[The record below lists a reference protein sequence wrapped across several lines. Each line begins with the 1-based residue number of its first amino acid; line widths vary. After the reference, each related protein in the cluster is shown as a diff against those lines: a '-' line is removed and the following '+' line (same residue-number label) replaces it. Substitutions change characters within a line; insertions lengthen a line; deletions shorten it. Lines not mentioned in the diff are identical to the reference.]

1 MSGLK
6 NSPFGKRVRATQMD
20 EDERP
25 RTRPRIN
32 AMFPGNTGPST
43 PSSDDSYHRNIAGP
57 SIVKEY
63 GDRFVPARD
72 AGDLRTSYNLM
83 DETGHHSPSKAKLIP
98 TESDAVKGKY
108 TFYYI
113 IFATE
118 LICFE

>member
-32 AMFPGNTGPST
+32 AMFAGPST
-43 PSSDDSYHRNIAGP
+43 PSSDDSMNMHRNIAGP

-72 AGDLRTSYNLM
+72 NGDLRTSFNLM
-83 DETGHHSPSKAKLIP
+83 EDTSHQSHSKAKLIP
-98 TESDAVKGKY
+98 TESDAVKGALAL
-108 TFYYI
+108 FV
-113 IFATE
+113 
-118 LICFE
+118 